1 VRDAST
7 VKRRVNVEG
16 VPRLPAFS
24 HAVVVGDHV
33 YVAGTLGTDVDL
45 NLVDGGVGGQTR
57 QALDYIKRIL
67 EECGAS
73 LGDVVKVNVYLT
85 DMSTFGEMNDAYV
98 SVFGDDPP
106 ARITVGC
113 SALALDAGV
122 EIDCVAVLRACP
134 SRSARLDASLS
145 GQALTTDR

>member
-1 VRDAST
+1 MLTR

-24 HAVVVGDHV
+24 HAVQVDDHI
-33 YVAGTLGTDVDL
+33 YVAGTLGTDADF
-45 NLVDGGVGGQTR
+45 NLADGVHAQTL

-73 LGDVVKVNVYLT
+73 LDDVVKVNVYLT
-85 DMSTFGEMNDAYV
+85 DMSTFEEMNEAYV
-98 SVFGDDPP
+98 GVFGDRVP

-113 SALALDAGV
+113 SALALGAGV
-122 EIDCVAVLRACP
+122 EIDCLAVLTPR
-134 SRSARLDASLS
+134 
-145 GQALTTDR
+145 

>member
-1 VRDAST
+1 MLTR

-24 HAVVVGDHV
+24 HAVQVDDHI
-33 YVAGTLGTDVDL
+33 YVAGTLGTDADF
-45 NLVDGGVGGQTR
+45 NLADGVHGQTL

-73 LGDVVKVNVYLT
+73 LDDVVKVNVYLT
-85 DMSTFGEMNDAYV
+85 DMSTFEEMNEAYV
-98 SVFGDDPP
+98 GVFGDRVP

-113 SALALDAGV
+113 SALALGAGV
-122 EIDCVAVLRACP
+122 EIDCLAVLTPR
-134 SRSARLDASLS
+134 
-145 GQALTTDR
+145 

>member
-1 VRDAST
+1 MLMR

-24 HAVVVGDHV
+24 HAVQVDDHI
-33 YVAGTLGTDVDL
+33 YVAGTLGTDADF
-45 NLVDGGVGGQTR
+45 NLADGVHAQTL

-73 LGDVVKVNVYLT
+73 LDDVVKVNVYLT
-85 DMSTFGEMNDAYV
+85 DMSTFEEMNEAYT
-98 SVFGDDPP
+98 SVFGQEAP

-113 SALALDAGV
+113 SALALGAGV
-122 EIDCVAVLRACP
+122 EIDCLAVLT
-134 SRSARLDASLS
+134 SR
-145 GQALTTDR
+145 

>member
-1 VRDAST
+1 MLTR

-24 HAVVVGDHV
+24 HAVQVDDHI
-33 YVAGTLGTDVDL
+33 YVAGTLGTDAEL
-45 NLVDGGVGGQTR
+45 NLVGGGVHAETL

-73 LGDVVKVNVYLT
+73 LDDVVKVNVYLT
-85 DMSTFGEMNDAYV
+85 DMSTFQEMNDAYL
-98 SVFGDDPP
+98 SVFGDKVP

-113 SALALDAGV
+113 SALALGAGV
-122 EIDCVAVLRACP
+122 EIDCLAVLNPR
-134 SRSARLDASLS
+134 
-145 GQALTTDR
+145 

>member
-1 VRDAST
+1 MLTR

-24 HAVVVGDHV
+24 HAVQVDDHI
-33 YVAGTLGTDVDL
+33 YVAGTLGTDADF
-45 NLVDGGVGGQTR
+45 NLADGVHGQTL

-73 LGDVVKVNVYLT
+73 LDDVVKVNVYLT
-85 DMSTFGEMNDAYV
+85 DMSTFEEMNDAYV
-98 SVFGDDPP
+98 GVFGDRVP

-113 SALALDAGV
+113 SALALGAGV
-122 EIDCVAVLRACP
+122 EIDCLAVLTPR
-134 SRSARLDASLS
+134 
-145 GQALTTDR
+145 